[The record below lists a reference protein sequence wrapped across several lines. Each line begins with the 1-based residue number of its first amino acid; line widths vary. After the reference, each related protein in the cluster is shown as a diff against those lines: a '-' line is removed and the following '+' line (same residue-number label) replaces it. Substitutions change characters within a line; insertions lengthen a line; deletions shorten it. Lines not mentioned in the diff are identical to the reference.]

1 VSDVGIGT
9 DGGGSIFRP
18 ATIAL
23 MVVIGVVGFFGAL
36 TLGAYAPDLEGQGGA
51 GTHALSNAA
60 IGFSGLV
67 QLASG
72 TGRNPKILRDEQLWR
87 SEDLVVATPEA
98 AATNLNKIIAA
109 RGITK
114 PTLYVLPKW
123 DAGEDRDHKGW
134 VRIRGLLPTFEPEG
148 VLAPGLV
155 FDIKRHLDKT
165 PALQIVAPNMPAS
178 LRFVTP
184 AKLQVMERP
193 SKKPVAAATGTP
205 IKVAVAPPPDDPRP
219 NEEQAAAFD
228 YTFDDIQP
236 VITDGAGGIVL
247 GEIDNMYVLAD
258 PDLLDNAAMKR
269 PENAA
274 AALALLDWMNSTGA
288 QSVGFDVVLNGLG
301 RSKSLLRL
309 ALDPPILAM
318 TLTLAAMVV
327 LIGIRAAGRFGAPQ
341 PRVRAIAF
349 GKTALVDN
357 GALLVRKAGKARRLG
372 GRYAAVIRDQA
383 MQTFGVP
390 ARFTQV
396 EVDGYLDGLGGA
408 VAFTALA
415 EAAEKAN
422 SDSEMLAAAR
432 ALHTWKREVVGDD

>member
-1 VSDVGIGT
+1 MSDLGFGT

-18 ATIAL
+18 ATVAL
-23 MVVIGVVGFFGAL
+23 MIVIGVVGFFGAL
-36 TLGAYAPDLEGQGGA
+36 TLGAYAPDLEGDGGPGA
-51 GTHALSNAA
+51 HALSNSA
-60 IGFSGLV
+60 IGYSGLV
-67 QLASG
+67 RLASG
-72 TGRNPKILRDEQLWR
+72 TGRNPKILRDEQIWQ
-87 SEDLVVATPEA
+87 SEDLVVATPES

-109 RGITK
+109 RGTTK

-123 DAGEDRDHKGW
+123 DAGADDDHKGW
-134 VRIRGLLPTFEPEG
+134 VRIRGLLPTFQPEG
-148 VLAPGLV
+148 VLAPGLI

-165 PALQIVAPNMPAS
+165 PALQTVDPNLPAS
-178 LRFVTP
+178 LRFATP
-184 AKLQVMERP
+184 AKLQVIERP
-193 SKKPVAAATGTP
+193 SKKPAAAATGTP
-205 IKVAVAPPPDDPRP
+205 VKVVVAPPGDPQP
-219 NEEQAAAFD
+219 EEQQAAAFD
-228 YTFDDIQP
+228 YTFDDIHP

-247 GEIDNMYVLAD
+247 GEIDNMYILAD

-274 AALALLDWMNSTGA
+274 AALALLDWMNSTDA
-288 QSVGFDVVLNGLG
+288 ESVGFDVVLNGLG

-318 TLTLAAMVV
+318 TLTLAAMVL

-372 GRYAAVIRDQA
+372 GRYAAVIREQA
-383 MQTFGVP
+383 VQTFGVS
-390 ARFTQV
+390 ARFTQA
-396 EVDGYLDGLGGA
+396 EVDSYLDGLGGG

-415 EAAEKAN
+415 AAAETAG

-432 ALHTWKREVVGDD
+432 ALHTWKREIVGDD